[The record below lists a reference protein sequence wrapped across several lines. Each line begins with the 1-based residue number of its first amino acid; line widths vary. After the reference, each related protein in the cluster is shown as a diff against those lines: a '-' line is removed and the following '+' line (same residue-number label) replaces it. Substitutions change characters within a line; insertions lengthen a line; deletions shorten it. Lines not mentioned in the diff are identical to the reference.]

1 MIPVMG
7 ILYGPRDA
15 VSVLMGHGHR
25 VSLRPSWQQ
34 PGTPDWDLLYVLDG
48 QQVTLAE
55 LEDAAEIHEKLR
67 GRYTTRRARLRLRS
81 ASVVTDLT
89 RLGCGEGGQPRLLRP
104 YGVERSETPDGAGV
118 RGGPPVVGG

>member
-25 VSLRPSWQQ
+25 VSLRPSWQR
-34 PGTPDWDLLYVLDG
+34 PGTPDWDLLYLLDG
-48 QQVTLAE
+48 QPVTLAE

-67 GRYTTRRARLRLRS
+67 GRYTTRRARLRLRTCS
-81 ASVVTDLT
+81 GLRSSPLWGVVKVVSQRFRGVVNRGFCD
-89 RLGCGEGGQPRLLRP
+89 LLRR
-104 YGVERSETPDGAGV
+104 VLTLTL
-118 RGGPPVVGG
+118 RGG